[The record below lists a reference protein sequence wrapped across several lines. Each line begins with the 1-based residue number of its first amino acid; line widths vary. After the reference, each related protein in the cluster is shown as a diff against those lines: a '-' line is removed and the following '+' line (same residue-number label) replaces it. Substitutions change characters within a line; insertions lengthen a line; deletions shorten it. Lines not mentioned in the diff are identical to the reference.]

1 MRRRTC
7 TAEFRYIEIDSLPP
21 RGHQHEG
28 PDHLRHPITSRPVS
42 ETLHSPK
49 QRAGAERSK
58 IQNIS
63 DLYQGPAR
71 DSGARCN
78 SGMGAALLST
88 AGGGHPSAVSCRTTS
103 PLAREKPM
111 LPVRRREFITLFVGA
126 LAAWPPAARAQQK
139 VPLIGFLGTTS
150 ASAWRQPVAAFER
163 RLSELGWDAGRT
175 ITIDYR
181 WTEGRNEQAL
191 AIAEAF
197 VERKV
202 DIIVAG
208 GNAVAAAK
216 QATSSIPIVFPL
228 AVDPLGSGFVAS
240 LPRPGGN
247 VTGLSLQGGDLAGK
261 RLQLLRE
268 IVPGLRR
275 LAIMVNVAYPAAK
288 NELAQCQLGTRSF
301 GIEATLM
308 ELRRP
313 EDIATTFDSLGGGAD
328 ALYVVSD
335 ALTNTNYAGIAS
347 LALNARLPTM
357 FGTTDSIHS
366 GGLMAY
372 GPNLPD
378 LFRRAGDYVDKILR
392 GAKPR
397 DIPVEQPT
405 KFTFVLNLATA
416 KALGLATPPTLLAL
430 ADEVIE

>member
-1 MRRRTC
+1 MKRR
-7 TAEFRYIEIDSLPP
+7 D
-21 RGHQHEG
+21 
-28 PDHLRHPITSRPVS
+28 
-42 ETLHSPK
+42 
-49 QRAGAERSK
+49 
-58 IQNIS
+58 
-63 DLYQGPAR
+63 
-71 DSGARCN
+71 
-78 SGMGAALLST
+78 
-88 AGGGHPSAVSCRTTS
+88 
-103 PLAREKPM
+103 
-111 LPVRRREFITLFVGA
+111 FITLLGGG
-126 LAAWPPAARAQQK
+126 AAWPLAARAQQR
-139 VPLIGFLGTTS
+139 VPVIGFLGTTS
-150 ASAWRQPVAAFER
+150 PSAWRQPIAAFER
-163 RLSELGWDAGRT
+163 RLTELGWIEGRT

-197 VERKV
+197 VQRKV

-216 QATSSIPIVFPL
+216 QATTSIPIVFPV
-228 AVDPLGSGFVAS
+228 AVDPLGSGFVVS
-240 LPRPGGN
+240 LSRPGGN
-247 VTGLSLQGGDLAGK
+247 VTGLSLQGTDVAGK
-261 RLQLLRE
+261 RLQMLRE

-288 NELAQCQLGTRSF
+288 NELAECQGAARALGL
-301 GIEATLM
+301 EATLM

-313 EDIATTFDSLGGGAD
+313 EDIVTTFDALGGAAE

-335 ALTNTNYAGIAS
+335 ALTNTNYARIAS
-347 LALNARLPTM
+347 LALSAQLPTM
-357 FGTTDSIHS
+357 FGTTDSSSS

-392 GAKPR
+392 GANPG

-405 KFTFVLNLATA
+405 KFTFVLNLTTA
-416 KALGLATPPTLLAL
+416 KALGLAAPPTLLAL

>member
-1 MRRRTC
+1 MKRR
-7 TAEFRYIEIDSLPP
+7 D
-21 RGHQHEG
+21 
-28 PDHLRHPITSRPVS
+28 
-42 ETLHSPK
+42 
-49 QRAGAERSK
+49 
-58 IQNIS
+58 
-63 DLYQGPAR
+63 
-71 DSGARCN
+71 
-78 SGMGAALLST
+78 
-88 AGGGHPSAVSCRTTS
+88 
-103 PLAREKPM
+103 
-111 LPVRRREFITLFVGA
+111 FITLLGGG
-126 LAAWPPAARAQQK
+126 AAWPLAARAQQR
-139 VPLIGFLGTTS
+139 VPVIGFLGTTS
-150 ASAWRQPVAAFER
+150 PSAWRQPIAAFER
-163 RLSELGWDAGRT
+163 RLTELGWIEGRT

-197 VERKV
+197 VQRKV

-216 QATSSIPIVFPL
+216 QATTSIPIVFPV

-240 LPRPGGN
+240 LSRPGGN
-247 VTGLSLQGGDLAGK
+247 VTGLSLQGTDVAGK
-261 RLQLLRE
+261 RLQMLRE

-288 NELAQCQLGTRSF
+288 NELAECQGAARALGL
-301 GIEATLM
+301 EATLM

-313 EDIATTFDSLGGGAD
+313 EDIVTTFDALGGAAE

-335 ALTNTNYAGIAS
+335 ALTNTNYARIAS
-347 LALNARLPTM
+347 LALSAQLPTM
-357 FGTTDSIHS
+357 FGTTDSSSS

-392 GAKPR
+392 GANPG

-405 KFTFVLNLATA
+405 KFTFVLNLTTA
-416 KALGLATPPTLLAL
+416 KALGLAAPPTLLAL